1 MIQRRPLWWTPLFIQ
16 ILTGSLFYSQALRGN
31 PEFILAKDVPGL
43 VGKSRKSAVV
53 IFNVGT
59 PEKPDFRM
67 QSPSIVPVSSDGK
80 ISWFKDLAWKLES
93 VNIRDRF
100 VIEEDMLGRAVQGRF
115 AFEGCTPRNGEI
127 VKFRRGTAWL
137 ASCENSVVGKI
148 NDKTMRVVYDENA
161 GSIAS
166 RFYKYKFKPENQMLF
181 DEVTL
186 KGTSNVVLAKD
197 SDLYIRSDVKNF
209 FTLNFSSSDIESKM
223 MDRRIEPLTALASIG
238 FYLKVLFFKLTL
250 DLRTDVAF
258 FESSANIPMV
268 MTLPVNASKRLN
280 SKSGVLYSFQLGD
293 AITKDSLSVNM
304 PLLKS
309 NSIFGD
315 FSADGLAYCGEFCR
329 FDLVV
334 PSGGK
339 RLKLQI
345 TMARHLVE
353 KGFFPWFVGDVG
365 ALQKDM
371 SWSLRSDMALN
382 QRVGIYFEVSKLPK
396 GSHPW
401 DFWISF

>member
-1 MIQRRPLWWTPLFIQ
+1 MFNA
-16 ILTGSLFYSQALRGN
+16 GQA
-31 PEFILAKDVPGL
+31 D
-43 VGKSRKSAVV
+43 
-53 IFNVGT
+53 
-59 PEKPDFRM
+59 KPDFRM
-67 QSPSIVPVSSDGK
+67 QKPDVIPVSNDGK
-80 ISWFKDLAWKLES
+80 ILWFKDFSWKSEPL
-93 VNIRDRF
+93 NIRDRL
-100 VIEEDMLGRAVQGRF
+100 ILEQDMLGSPVKGRY
-115 AFEGCTPRNGEI
+115 AFEGCWPRNGEM
-127 VKFRRGTAWL
+127 VRTKKGTAWI
-137 ASCENSVVGKI
+137 ASCPDSVIRKI
-148 NDKTMRVVYDENA
+148 NEKTMRVVYDEKA

-166 RFYKYKFKPENQMLF
+166 RFYKYRFKQENQMLF

-186 KGTSNVVLAKD
+186 KGYPDVVLARD

-223 MDRRIEPLTALASIG
+223 MERRIEPLTALASIG

-293 AITKDSLSVNM
+293 AITKESLTVNM
-304 PLLKS
+304 PTLQS

-315 FSADGLAYCGEFCR
+315 FSSEGLIYCGDYCR
-329 FDLVV
+329 YDFVV
-334 PSGGK
+334 PSAGK

-345 TMARHLVE
+345 VMARHLVE
-353 KGFFPWFVGDVG
+353 KGFFPWFVPDVD
-365 ALQKDM
+365 ARQKDM
-371 SWSLRSDMALN
+371 KWSLRSDMSLN